1 MTHAKR
7 AASAG
12 GRVVHVEAA
21 SVAEIAAAMRSGKPV
36 ALPTDTVYGLAA
48 RAGDHQAVAR
58 IFALKQRPVDRQIA
72 ALVADVAQAERLVEL
87 GPVGRRLAEAFWP
100 GALTIVARRRTGC
113 ELAIGDEQT
122 IGVRCPAQALVRA
135 VAAEAGPIAAT
146 SANASGAAVLT
157 EAAAIAEHFDSLG
170 IVVDA
175 GRLEGAASTV
185 VTVVDGVEVLRQ
197 GPISAEAINAAV
209 DTATDAAVDTAT
221 NAAGEPDAEPDA

>member
-7 AASAG
+7 AANAG
-12 GRVVHVEAA
+12 GRLVPVETA

-87 GPVGRRLAEAFWP
+87 GAVGRCLADAFWP
-100 GALTIVARRRTGC
+100 GALTIVARRRAGC
-113 ELAIGDEQT
+113 ELAIGDERT